1 MSEKIVQLNEKVIKD
16 QLKELVRGSVEETL
30 NELLEQEAEKLT
42 QAARYERNEARQG
55 YRSGHYDRN
64 LTTTSGDV
72 TLHVPRLKG
81 VSFETA
87 IIERYRRRESS
98 VEEALIEMYLAGVSV
113 RRVEDITEVLWGTAR
128 YTSFPRY
135 RYGLFTVYDTHC
147 KWPVFNVRQVIL
159 DSLFNGGI
167 VLQALTCANQ
177 LCRAIL

>member
-1 MSEKIVQLNEKVIKD
+1 MSEKIVQLNEEVIKG
-16 QLKELVRGSVEETL
+16 QIKELVRGSVEETL

-81 VSFETA
+81 VSFESA

-113 RRVEDITEVLWGTAR
+113 RRVEDITEALWGSKVSPAIAMPTIQRSCCIPAR
-128 YTSFPRY
+128 LRSIPSLPR
-135 RYGLFTVYDTHC
+135 FTVL
-147 KWPVFNVRQVIL
+147 PPSSSR
-159 DSLFNGGI
+159 
-167 VLQALTCANQ
+167 
-177 LCRAIL
+177 